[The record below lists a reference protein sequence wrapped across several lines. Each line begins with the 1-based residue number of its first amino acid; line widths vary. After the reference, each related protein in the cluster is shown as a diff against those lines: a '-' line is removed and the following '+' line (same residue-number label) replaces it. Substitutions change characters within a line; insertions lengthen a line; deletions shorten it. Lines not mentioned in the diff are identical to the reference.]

1 MTPLRPLWRLLT
13 QASAEADPGFRHEI
27 GRRSQRGLRTIGW
40 ALIGATA
47 GLMVSM
53 RAFFPGLATPAGSTA
68 LMSAVAAIGA
78 ATLLWSRTRSARRHA
93 RAGAFLVSVA
103 VSWCSTASLLLR
115 AESEPMFLYLI
126 NAEAA
131 VILLIVLMA
140 VPFRP
145 LDVLLIGGLA
155 ELFFFASYRTMAS
168 RGLLAETGGADL
180 NLMFLSVLTVLAAG
194 VSAGRYQQMWESY
207 EAHRR
212 ELESAERLREAQCRM
227 VVSDMAAST
236 GRLAAA
242 LSHELNNP
250 LGVLKSS
257 LDTMKALVIEGR
269 TAPPAKQ
276 AALQET
282 KVRLCHNAQE
292 AVERLRNIVAR
303 MQRFTNLDR
312 AEVLPV
318 AVNKVLADVAEIV
331 KDAADKP
338 VRFETDFRPLPE
350 IEARPQVMS
359 AAFSALLQSAVE
371 ASPESEPI
379 RLKTRFEGKRIRI
392 EIEDRGPGM
401 TPEEAEA
408 AMEPDFQVRDGR
420 VAACNWSLFAARQ
433 IVRQHGGEISI
444 RTAPGEGKTL
454 LVTLP
459 VHRLLAGADADRP
472 PAEAGGKTA

>member
-1 MTPLRPLWRLLT
+1 MSPAQRLWEILT
-13 QASAEADPGFRHEI
+13 QTSAESDPGFRREI
-27 GRRSQRGLRTIGW
+27 EERSRRGLRTIGW

-47 GLMVSM
+47 GLMASM
-53 RAFFPGLATPAGSTA
+53 RLFFPELPAPAGSAA
-68 LMSAVAAIGA
+68 LMGAVAAIGA

-93 RAGAFLVSVA
+93 RAGAFAVSVA
-103 VSWCSTASLLLR
+103 VAWCSTASLLLR
-115 AESEPMFLYLI
+115 AETEPMFLYLI

-131 VILLIVLMA
+131 VVLLIVLMA

-145 LDVLLIGGLA
+145 LEVLLIGALT
-155 ELFFFASYRTMAS
+155 ELFFAGAYHVMAP
-168 RGLLAETGGADL
+168 RGLLAEAGRADL
-180 NLMFLSVLTVLAAG
+180 NFLFLSMLTVLATG
-194 VSAGRYQQMWESY
+194 VSAGRYRQMRESY
-207 EAHRR
+207 EAYRR

-257 LDTMKALVIEGR
+257 LDTMKTLVIEGR
-269 TAPPAKQ
+269 AAPPAKQ
-276 AALQET
+276 AALQQM
-282 KVRLCHNAQE
+282 KVQLCQNAQD
-292 AVERLRNIVAR
+292 AVERLRNIVVR

-318 AVNKVLADVAEIV
+318 NLNNVLADVAEIV
-331 KDAADKP
+331 KDATDKP
-338 VRFETDFRPLPE
+338 VRLETDFGPLPE

-359 AAFSALLQSAVE
+359 AAFSALLHSAVE
-371 ASPESEPI
+371 ASPAEEPV
-379 RLKTRFEGKRIRI
+379 RVKTRFEGGRIRV

-401 TPEEAEA
+401 TPEEARK
-408 AMEPDFQVRDGR
+408 AMEPGFQVQGNR

-444 RTAPGEGKTL
+444 RTTPGEGKTL
-454 LVTLP
+454 TVTLP
-459 VHRLLAGADADRP
+459 VRPLVGGAGAAKEP
-472 PAEAGGKTA
+472 G